1 MGRIKTELHTNDV
14 FYAQLR
20 RVCFLGVRGGWCVG
34 WTGRAGEGEHVL
46 LLYPMRNEWGGGCWE
61 AVVFCFAYTMMEF
74 MLYLVLFSFLVRGGA
89 VGEHLGVTGWRQ
101 FSHFSFL
108 LFAWETEDSPRIGC
122 AVESQ
127 SDKEMSKWMV
137 GLFLARRR
145 HDSGS
150 TKRVVEDVPTALP
163 RV

>member
-1 MGRIKTELHTNDV
+1 M
-14 FYAQLR
+14 
-20 RVCFLGVRGGWCVG
+20 
-34 WTGRAGEGEHVL
+34 
-46 LLYPMRNEWGGGCWE
+46 
-61 AVVFCFAYTMMEF
+61 
-74 MLYLVLFSFLVRGGA
+74 
-89 VGEHLGVTGWRQ
+89 GEHLGVTGWRQ

-108 LFAWETEDSPRIGC
+108 LFAWETEDSPRMGC

-150 TKRVVEDVPTALP
+150 TKRVVGDVPTALP